1 MHLVKI
7 LFFVL
12 LTFSHDHVMSQLS
25 PFNTSVI
32 PVTKDAITSLHKVSW
47 RLLKPTW
54 DLPYYLIDLD
64 APFSWKDCVVR
75 RPNVACGLEEGCR
88 FPLSCHNTLCK
99 EAHIYTNPSCPSLNI
114 TAKYGCG
121 ICAVTPLNPISN
133 SCKLSQLTT
142 DLLSLYGTDGR
153 NAYSILRLT
162 FGLQF
167 VVSCAPSSLLRS
179 FPKNVYGV
187 AAFSWSGLAL
197 PRQLSFTNVA
207 DKFALCLPGST
218 SAHGVAF
225 LGDGP
230 FYLTP
235 SPNVDL
241 RTVLSYTPLIRKS
254 TKSLG
259 YYIKIN
265 RISIKGKQTVD
276 LPLPIKS
283 NYVKLSTVVPYT
295 TLRSDVY
302 KPLFT
307 AFSKATKSIPR
318 VNAVKPFSL
327 CLKASAIRSVRAGFR
342 VPNIDIETQGGKV
355 WTISGDNSMKLTGN
369 GAACF
374 AFVDGGSE
382 MKDAIVIGTFQMENN
397 FLFFDLQNKKLG
409 FSSSLLVHG
418 APCSSFNFTEIAI
431 N

>member
-1 MHLVKI
+1 MERLRRA
-7 LFFVL
+7 
-12 LTFSHDHVMSQLS
+12 S
-25 PFNTSVI
+25 P
-32 PVTKDAITSLHKVSW
+32 KCSLRFRGRLQVS
-47 RLLKPTW
+47 
-54 DLPYYLIDLD
+54 
-64 APFSWKDCVVR
+64 AVVS
-75 RPNVACGLEEGCR
+75 CR
-88 FPLSCHNTLCK
+88 DRLCK
-99 EAHIYTNPSCPSLNI
+99 EAHIYANPSCPSLNI

-133 SCKLSQLTT
+133 NSCKLSQLTT

-153 NAYSILRLT
+153 NPYLISRLA
-162 FGLQF
+162 FGLPF

-230 FYLTP
+230 FYFTP
-235 SPNVDL
+235 SPNLDL
-241 RTVLSYTPLIRKS
+241 RTILSYTPLIRKS
-254 TKSLG
+254 SKSLG

-265 RISIKGKQTVD
+265 RISIEGKQID
-276 LPLPIKS
+276 LPLLIESKS
-283 NYVKLSTVVPYT
+283 VKLSTVVPYT

-302 KPLFT
+302 KPLVT

-342 VPNIDIETQGGKV
+342 VPNIDIETQGKKV

-374 AFVDGGSE
+374 AFIDGGSE

-409 FSSSLLVHG
+409 FSSSLLVRG
-418 APCSSFNFTEIAI
+418 TPCSSFNFTEIAI

>member
-1 MHLVKI
+1 MHPVKL

-12 LTFSHDHVMSQLS
+12 ILAFSHDHVMSQFS
-25 PFNTSVI
+25 RFNTSVI
-32 PVTKDAITSLHKVSW
+32 PVTKDAITSLHKFS
-47 RLLKPTW
+47 
-54 DLPYYLIDLD
+54 YYLVDLD
-64 APFSWKDCVVR
+64 APFTWKDCVVR
-75 RPNVACGLEEGCR
+75 RSNIACGLEEGCR
-88 FPLSCHNTLCK
+88 FPLSCRDSLCK

-114 TAKYGCG
+114 TAKYGCS

-142 DLLSLYGTDGR
+142 DLLSLDVTDGR
-153 NAYSILRLT
+153 NPYSGAYPL
-162 FGLQF
+162 FGVPF

-179 FPKNVYGV
+179 FPKDVYGV

-197 PRQLSFTNVA
+197 PRQLSFPAVA
-207 DKFALCLPGST
+207 DKFALCLPNSP
-218 SAHGVAF
+218 SAQGVAF

-235 SPNVDL
+235 SPNLDL
-241 RTVLSYTPLIRKS
+241 RTILSYTPLIRKS
-254 TKSLG
+254 SKSLG

-265 RISIKGKQTVD
+265 RISIKGKQTID
-276 LPLPIKS
+276 LPLPIESKF
-283 NYVKLSTVVPYT
+283 VKLSSVVPYT

-302 KPLFT
+302 KALVT
-307 AFSKATKSIPR
+307 GFSKATKTIPR
-318 VNAVKPFSL
+318 VNAVKPFGL

-409 FSSSLLVHG
+409 FSSSLLIRG
-418 APCSSFNFTEIAI
+418 TPCSSFNFTEIPI
-431 N
+431 R